1 MTTLQL
7 FMTDL
12 LVDKRDVV
20 LISDTAKVSAAKNGS
35 EPKKLIRTSSCP
47 FFRSSEEQERWGNPK
62 GSIHQVHIGRDR
74 TPSKSSNDRSS
85 SSSPTRPHSWQ
96 VAPKKTSILENK
108 RNSPTNETE
117 KSKSLRKTSMYV
129 KTVHINNV
137 SKKSRDSPT
146 NQQQDL
152 SKQTNSEQLKAQ
164 SIVSLV
170 QALALKATVTIYTKT
185 KEDAIGDNHLNKQGR
200 VGSSS
205 VAVTPKA
212 SIY

>member
-1 MTTLQL
+1 
-7 FMTDL
+7 
-12 LVDKRDVV
+12 
-20 LISDTAKVSAAKNGS
+20 
-35 EPKKLIRTSSCP
+35 
-47 FFRSSEEQERWGNPK
+47 
-62 GSIHQVHIGRDR
+62 
-74 TPSKSSNDRSS
+74 
-85 SSSPTRPHSWQ
+85 
-96 VAPKKTSILENK
+96 
-108 RNSPTNETE
+108 
-117 KSKSLRKTSMYV
+117 MYV